1 MLLVGL
7 TGVLIGWPYA
17 LGFFGP
23 AEREVGLWGVF
34 CLGLGVSLMGLSTRL
49 TPHKNVGLTRLLAL
63 GFALLAVLQLLPI
76 QLWFAFYG
84 YAISD
89 GQPPS
94 PFVAHWVYAV
104 PHLLVLALSLTALY
118 QLCHQL
124 LTE

>member
-7 TGVLIGWPYA
+7 TGVLIGLPYIF
-17 LGFFGP
+17 GFFGP
-23 AEREVGLWGVF
+23 TEREVGLWGLF
-34 CLGLGVSLMGLSTRL
+34 CLGLGFSLMALSTLL
-49 TPHKNVGLTRLLAL
+49 TPHTNRGLIRLLAL

-89 GQPPS
+89 GHPPS
-94 PFVAHWVYAV
+94 PFVGHWVYTL